1 MEGIVIK
8 STGSW
13 YKVRSMDGMIHLCRI
28 VGKLRLD
35 GIKSTN
41 PVAVGDI
48 VTFELEPQ
56 KETGVIK
63 KINPR
68 KNYLIRKSV
77 NLSKQIHIIAANIDT
92 AFILV
97 TLKNPP
103 TLPSFIDRF
112 LATTQAYRIPS
123 VILFNKI
130 DTYNEREKEEKNNL
144 KAIYQKIGY
153 TCIDISAEKGLN
165 VVQVKKLMQDKTTL
179 FVGHS
184 GVGKSTLI
192 NTIEPEL
199 KLKTTAVSVAHNQGK
214 HTTTFAEMFSLSFGG
229 YIIDSPGIK
238 GYGMVDFSKEEISHF
253 FPEIFALQSKC
264 KYYNCIHLNEPK
276 CAVIEAVE
284 KGEIALS
291 RYESYLQLLEND
303 ETYR

>member
-165 VVQVKKLMQDKTTL
+165 IVQVKKLMQDKTTL

-291 RYESYLQLLEND
+291 RYESYLQLQEND

>member
-13 YKVRSMDGMIHLCRI
+13 YKVRSMDGVIHLCRI
-28 VGKLRLD
+28 VGKFRME

-41 PVAVGDI
+41 PVAVGD
-48 VTFELEPQ
+48 VVNFELEPK

-130 DTYNEREKEEKNNL
+130 DTYNEIETEEKNNL
-144 KAIYQKIGY
+144 KEIYQKIGY
-153 TCIDISAEKGLN
+153 TCIDISAEKGIN
-165 VVQVKKLMQDKTTL
+165 IDQVKKLMQEKTTL

-192 NTIEPEL
+192 NTIEPGL
-199 KLKTTAVSVAHNQGK
+199 NLKTTAISEAHKQGK

-284 KGEIALS
+284 KGEIAYS

>member
-130 DTYNEREKEEKNNL
+130 DTYNEIEMEEKNNL

-153 TCIDISAEKGLN
+153 TCIDISAENGMN

-192 NTIEPEL
+192 NTIEPWL
-199 KLKTTAVSVAHNQGK
+199 NLKTTAVSKAHNQGK
-214 HTTTFAEMFSLSFGG
+214 HTTTFAEMFPLSFGG

-238 GYGMVDFSKEEISHF
+238 GYGMVDFSKDEISHF
-253 FPEIFALQSKC
+253 FPEIFAIQSKC